1 MGENGLRGGIRHGEH
16 DGGIQNEVSGLKPEV
31 VVEVKIRVIFVD
43 VDRSAP
49 YMAMMSLMFYCVM
62 YNSTGYRVRVEK
74 SYK

>member
-1 MGENGLRGGIRHGEH
+1 MGGNGLRGGIRHGEH

-49 YMAMMSLMFYCVM
+49 
-62 YNSTGYRVRVEK
+62 
-74 SYK
+74 

>member
-1 MGENGLRGGIRHGEH
+1 MGENGLRGGIRRGEH

-49 YMAMMSLMFYCVM
+49 FAITLL
-62 YNSTGYRVRVEK
+62 
-74 SYK
+74 

>member
-1 MGENGLRGGIRHGEH
+1 MGGNGLRGGIRHGEH

-49 YMAMMSLMFYCVM
+49 FSSSDQKGILGFLSLV
-62 YNSTGYRVRVEK
+62 V
-74 SYK
+74 

>member
-1 MGENGLRGGIRHGEH
+1 MGETGLRGGIRHGEH

-49 YMAMMSLMFYCVM
+49 LVVLMMAFQMSF
-62 YNSTGYRVRVEK
+62 
-74 SYK
+74 